1 MSLKKRKELG
11 FFKIGGYV
19 DLGLFKTKGAK
30 YERHGI
36 DLTDIFGKDCKIIK
50 RVHHFVFSLLF
61 EENKEK

>member
-1 MSLKKRKELG
+1 M
-11 FFKIGGYV
+11 

-50 RVHHFVFSLLF
+50 RVHHVVFSLLF